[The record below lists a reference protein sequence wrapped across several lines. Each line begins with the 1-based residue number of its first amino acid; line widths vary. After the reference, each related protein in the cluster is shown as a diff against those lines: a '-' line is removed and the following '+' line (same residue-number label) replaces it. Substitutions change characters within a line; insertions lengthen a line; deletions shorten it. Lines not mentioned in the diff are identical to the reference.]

1 MLWIILDRMVNLT
14 FLLLAVVII
23 GTLLSN
29 SKKDEKD
36 ERFALEVTALRQDF
50 RKVMDSNLAYAEGRI
65 NKLAETQDEY
75 QVSTSRRID
84 ILYER
89 VETLE
94 KENKSLKL
102 QAKIINTN
110 NNLQI
115 VNGVQKEEE

>member
-65 NKLAETQDEY
+65 NKVAETQDEY
-75 QVSTSRRID
+75 QLSTSRRID

-89 VETLE
+89 VEALE